1 MRPLREPI
9 TGQEILPP
17 LRCVLFAEIIRE
29 HVHMLVRQW
38 KLEGIDVRRICQL
51 QRNVARACWM
61 FKEWVTLSVLFCR
74 LRLQRVCLEYV
85 IMISVVMSHLGGGYV
100 GKNHKRQTS

>member
-1 MRPLREPI
+1 MRPLGEPI

-17 LRCVLFAEIIRE
+17 LQCVLFAEIIRE

-61 FKEWVTLSVLFCR
+61 FKEWVSLSVLFLSFTLAESLFGICYNDR
-74 LRLQRVCLEYV
+74 CGDVALGRWVCWKEP
-85 IMISVVMSHLGGGYV
+85 
-100 GKNHKRQTS
+100 